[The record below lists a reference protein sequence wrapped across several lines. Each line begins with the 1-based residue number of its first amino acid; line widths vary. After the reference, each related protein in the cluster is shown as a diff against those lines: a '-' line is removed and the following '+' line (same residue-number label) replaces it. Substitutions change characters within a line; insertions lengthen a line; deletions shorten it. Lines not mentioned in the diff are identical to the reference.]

1 MKEKQN
7 IIPGYNGIMDLD
19 LTNIDEKFHKEL
31 INLHYDEIKVYKK
44 EQKALKPKLR
54 YENSVERV
62 LKQLERDK
70 NIMMERVKEKERE
83 KDIEYQKLIGYLN
96 KLPNLQVRDM

>member
-19 LTNIDEKFHKEL
+19 LTNIDEKFHNEL
-31 INLHYDEIKVYKK
+31 INLHYNEIKVYKK

-54 YENSVERV
+54 YENCVEKV
-62 LKQLERDK
+62 LQQLEREK
-70 NIMMERVKEKERE
+70 KIIEEKTKERE
-83 KDIEYQKLIGYLN
+83 RERDIKYQKLIEYAN
-96 KLPNLQVRDM
+96 KLPSL

>member
-19 LTNIDEKFHKEL
+19 LTNIDEKFHKEMIKIHL
-31 INLHYDEIKVYKK
+31 QEIKDYKK
-44 EQKALKPKLR
+44 EQRALKPKLR

-70 NIMMERVKEKERE
+70 KIMMERVKEKEKE
-83 KDIEYQKLIGYLN
+83 KEIEYQKWVKYL
-96 KLPNLQVRDM
+96 KKI